1 MPSMRH
7 GLGVEQNNNKLLSL
21 LLSVGKVRA
30 GSEARAC
37 RVRDSGFDSLPTLLE
52 HLIRVLPL

>member
-1 MPSMRH
+1 MRH